1 MTIEWHS
8 LHIFQRGAVYV
19 LFDKIKSILSFFE
32 MPTIL
37 SSLLVCFFL
46 LQENYFDGKIMSM
59 AFEDSKY
66 SRALNQPVAVPDFSI
81 FDRVTYA
88 KVRNVYI

>member
-1 MTIEWHS
+1 M
-8 LHIFQRGAVYV
+8 F
-19 LFDKIKSILSFFE
+19 
-32 MPTIL
+32 
-37 SSLLVCFFL
+37 FFL

>member
-8 LHIFQRGAVYV
+8 LHISQRGAVYV
-19 LFDKIKSILSFFE
+19 LFNKIKSILSFFE

-66 SRALNQPVAVPDFSI
+66 SRALNQPVTVPDFSI